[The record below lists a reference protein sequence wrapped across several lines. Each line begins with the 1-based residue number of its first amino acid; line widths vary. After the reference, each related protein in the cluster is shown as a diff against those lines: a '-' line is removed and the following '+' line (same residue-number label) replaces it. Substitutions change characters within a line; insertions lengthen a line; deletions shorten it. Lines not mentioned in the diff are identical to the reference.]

1 MNKDFKLLKDSIIS
15 LCELQDL
22 KKLDPFIDELLQLVI
37 RKPSV
42 IISVKLRNRL
52 LLNSLYKCYRTD
64 NYFSKNIEK
73 FIFCFYK
80 ALTNL
85 KFKVVDNYDVFNNFF
100 NWAKINEEMRQI
112 NPEFQ
117 ITYLTSA
124 NYAFINAFRTLIS
137 NNDEIRY
144 LYYNKLNNG
153 FFPLKKNYC
162 KKLKKIKI

>member
-42 IISVKLRNRL
+42 IITIKLRNRL
-52 LLNSLYKCYRTD
+52 FLNSLYKCYRTD
-64 NYFSKNIEK
+64 NHFSKNIEK

-80 ALTNL
+80 ALTDL
-85 KFKVVDNYDVFNNFF
+85 KFNVVDNYDVFNNFF

-124 NYAFINAFRTLIS
+124 NYTFINAFETLIS
-137 NNDEIRY
+137 NNDEIRH
-144 LYYNKLNNG
+144 LYFNKLNNG
-153 FFPLKKNYC
+153 FFPLEKNYC